1 MSKTFREALAEKA
14 YLEDESRTVAAIFAM
29 PEMEAIREALRTA
42 LDMTPMGCPY
52 LLQDGSEGAYGPNT
66 CTEGCSDEPECVTYS
81 YPRLPKSVI
90 DWVMEGE
97 K

>member
-29 PEMEAIREALRTA
+29 PEMEAIRKVLAIGGI
-42 LDMTPMGCPY
+42 DWMVG
-52 LLQDGSEGAYGPNT
+52 QN
-66 CTEGCSDEPECVTYS
+66 
-81 YPRLPKSVI
+81 LPKSVI

>member
-29 PEMEAIREALRTA
+29 PEMEAIREALREA

-66 CTEGCSDEPECVTYS
+66 CTGGCSDEPECVTYG
-81 YPRLPKSVI
+81 YPVLPKSVI

-97 K
+97 E